1 MAGNVDEKRYQ
12 IISLLYIVFICFSVI
27 SIKISLLD
35 SNIYTIRSLDG
46 IQLEELKKVEISN
59 KIIQDNITLLE
70 KSEKAKS
77 YLKISNH
84 LADSSKVID
93 SLLLYIDD
101 QFEEEETSILKQ
113 FNSKNLITKTLSK
126 ENGIKV
132 LQKNLFN
139 LDSIIQSSKHNLD
152 SLPTS
157 LRENIPIIK
166 TVKTIKGKEESWED
180 YLFLKKPTAI
190 SYMQLIRIKLL
201 ITKSRLIH
209 QEAALKEI
217 GYLPTYFS
225 PFNPK
230 LYVLK
235 SEVKIYEEEEILKPD
250 QKAVNIDDVVLDDF
264 FKNLLNGLNTENIYV
279 GIQVKLI
286 NNKNKILGDNVKVE
300 VIPRVEIKPTDS
312 TIDAVFMNEGKYLI
326 RFIDK
331 RNSSNTI
338 LFEKRFQANNL
349 PDPSVKLSGYLAGNY
364 EISKDDLL
372 KVDRLQPNIEINN
385 LNFFPG
391 RLNQFVIHRIS
402 NGVEEES
409 FKNYGEVFQPQ
420 TQSILGNVSKND
432 IIIFDQIRINL
443 LDKTTRQISP
453 LIYKV
458 NN

>member
-84 LADSSKVID
+84 LTDSSKVID
-93 SLLLYIDD
+93 SLLLYIND

-166 TVKTIKGKEESWED
+166 TVK
-180 YLFLKKPTAI
+180 
-190 SYMQLIRIKLL
+190 Q
-201 ITKSRLIH
+201 
-209 QEAALKEI
+209 
-217 GYLPTYFS
+217 
-225 PFNPK
+225 
-230 LYVLK
+230 
-235 SEVKIYEEEEILKPD
+235 
-250 QKAVNIDDVVLDDF
+250 
-264 FKNLLNGLNTENIYV
+264 
-279 GIQVKLI
+279 
-286 NNKNKILGDNVKVE
+286 
-300 VIPRVEIKPTDS
+300 
-312 TIDAVFMNEGKYLI
+312 
-326 RFIDK
+326 
-331 RNSSNTI
+331 
-338 LFEKRFQANNL
+338 
-349 PDPSVKLSGYLAGNY
+349 
-364 EISKDDLL
+364 
-372 KVDRLQPNIEINN
+372 
-385 LNFFPG
+385 
-391 RLNQFVIHRIS
+391 
-402 NGVEEES
+402 
-409 FKNYGEVFQPQ
+409 
-420 TQSILGNVSKND
+420 
-432 IIIFDQIRINL
+432 
-443 LDKTTRQISP
+443 
-453 LIYKV
+453 
-458 NN
+458 